1 MMRIWYLCRY
11 FLRTFFTSIT
21 GIVLIILTLGYWFV
35 LFNPR
40 QETPDTS
47 YYILVI
53 GMYGAAMAF
62 LVTLSVASQANR
74 MELMAW
80 QPRIPSRTEYLTAV
94 FFTALIITILMQLVL
109 ALLALIN
116 GPGLTFGYIVE
127 IPPVWY
133 SMMVVTAV
141 LALHATDLVTHGW
154 SRVYVFGILAI
165 LLFGQSISNNTLSTF
180 ASFLSEYTSVQ
191 GWFDLSQSLREY
203 AVSVAG
209 SNTNIFSQLFG
220 FVFWPFTALADGI
233 ANGYFTIAQALAPA
247 ILMLYAIILFMLA
260 ADFFAGKDLHLS
272 E

>member
-1 MMRIWYLCRY
+1 MTRIWYLSRY

-35 LFNPR
+35 LFNP
-40 QETPDTS
+40 QQGTPDGS
-47 YYILVI
+47 YYTLVI
-53 GMYGAAMAF
+53 GIYGAAMAF
-62 LVTLSVASQANR
+62 LVTLSVAAQANR

-94 FFTALIITILMQLVL
+94 FFTVLIITILLQLML

-116 GPGLTFGYIVE
+116 GPDLTFGHIME

-154 SRVYVFGILAI
+154 SRVYIFGILAI
-165 LLFGQSISNNTLSTF
+165 LLFGQSINNNSLSTF
-180 ASFLSEYTSVQ
+180 ASFLSEFSGVQ

-203 AVSVAG
+203 AVTVA
-209 SNTNIFSQLFG
+209 SSDTNIISQLFG
-220 FVFWPFTALADGI
+220 FVFWPFAALADGLS
-233 ANGYFTIAQALAPA
+233 NGYFTTAEALAPA